1 MDATKS
7 RRSAAGAYVSGIET
21 TKLMTRATHNW
32 LLGNRPQ
39 GKHGFEQRLRLW
51 TSGTLLALLVSLNTG
66 CESPKPT
73 RLTENEL
80 TPYGSVK
87 LREGDTVVFTFPS
100 SPNLNSTQTVRRDG
114 KVTPPLVGEVDAL
127 GKTPAE
133 LEKTILKLY
142 EPVLV
147 TKEVIV
153 TVQSSAYPV
162 FVSGAVLRP
171 GKITTDRPISALEA
185 IMEAGGFDLMRA
197 NMKAVA
203 VLRQEGGQVKHYVLN
218 LKPVLDGKDRQ
229 LFYVRPSDI
238 IFVPERT
245 F

>member
-1 MDATKS
+1 M
-7 RRSAAGAYVSGIET
+7 
-21 TKLMTRATHNW
+21 
-32 LLGNRPQ
+32 
-39 GKHGFEQRLRLW
+39 
-51 TSGTLLALLVSLNTG
+51 LLAVLVGLRSG

-100 SPNLNSTQTVRRDG
+100 QPNLNTTQAVRRDG
-114 KVTPPLVGEVDAL
+114 KLTPPLIGEVEAL

-133 LEKTILKLY
+133 LEKSVLKLY
-142 EPVLV
+142 EPILV

-171 GKITTDRPISALEA
+171 GKITADRPISALEA

-197 NMKAVA
+197 NIKAVA
-203 VLRQEGGQVKHYVLN
+203 VLRQDGGQLKHYVLN

-229 LFYVRPSDI
+229 LFYVHPSDI